1 MYKEA
6 TNEEVTEF
14 INQPFIELVDDYNAE
29 KVSKPNRK
37 RIGLA
42 IATLAKMTE
51 PEKLEMHFYIE
62 SYCEAKL
69 KFDGWN

>member
-51 PEKLEMHFYIE
+51 PENWRCTFISRVIVRL
-62 SYCEAKL
+62 
-69 KFDGWN
+69 N